1 MGVYLFTMQAESGKA
16 PIEKILPEATTIPCY
31 RLLNYPFA
39 VEMASQ
45 PPQHVK
51 NVKPVE
57 DMATESVE
65 ELA

>member
-1 MGVYLFTMQAESGKA
+1 MVVYLFRIQAESGKA
-16 PIEKILPEATTIPCY
+16 PIEKILPEANAMPFS

-45 PPQHVK
+45 PPQNVK

-57 DMATESVE
+57 EMATESVE
-65 ELA
+65 ELV